1 MAGCMRVSVEQRV
14 RVAARAAIFGLLAI
28 LLGSCSGVDRALDK
42 ALSVGDT
49 GDASDAVIHADLTAH
64 NPAAVDNRLRDP
76 ATPAGQI
83 YAGAPGAD
91 TDNLARIANPPP
103 AAPGEEAVPRGADSY
118 DLNFQNADINAV
130 TKVLLGD
137 ILKVTYSVD

>member
-1 MAGCMRVSVEQRV
+1 MAGRMCGVVEQRV

-49 GDASDAVIHADLTAH
+49 GDATDAVIHADLTAR
-64 NPAAVDNRLRDP
+64 NPAAIDNRLRDP

-83 YAGAPGAD
+83 YAGASDEAD
-91 TDNLARIANPPP
+91 ADRLARIANPPP
-103 AAPGEEAVPRGADSY
+103 AAPGEEAVARGADSY
-118 DLNFQNADINAV
+118 DLNFQN
-130 TKVLLGD
+130 
-137 ILKVTYSVD
+137 

>member
-1 MAGCMRVSVEQRV
+1 MCGGVEQRV

-28 LLGSCSGVDRALDK
+28 LLGSCSGIDRALDK
-42 ALSVGDT
+42 ALSAGDT

-64 NPAAVDNRLRDP
+64 NPAGVDNRLRDP

-83 YAGAPGAD
+83 YAGAAGAD

-130 TKVLLGD
+130 TKVRSRF
-137 ILKVTYSVD
+137 VSPPPR